1 MTVIFCMVCHI
12 VHCAS
17 FATSNINAGEGS
29 FFFFL
34 KKFWSSVITLQS
46 FHHSSV
52 EMMGQLNFQ
61 VIGLSCF
68 RSRTERCGERFEA
81 RPGEGLRVDDNNV
94 QWRVGGVMLC
104 DSGKHT
110 ALQWQCRVLHVL
122 HCLNCTALVPLSF
135 MTSCCLS
142 LYPINSLIHVNSGA
156 NNQFS
161 LAVHNLIG
169 GLIYESFSG
178 H

>member
-1 MTVIFCMVCHI
+1 MTVIFCMDCHI

-29 FFFFL
+29 FFL
-34 KKFWSSVITLQS
+34 KMFWSSVITLQS
-46 FHHSSV
+46 FHHSSG

-68 RSRTERCGERFEA
+68 RSRTERCGECRWRFTCWWQQCA
-81 RPGEGLRVDDNNV
+81 VKG
-94 QWRVGGVMLC
+94 GGVTLC

-156 NNQFS
+156 NNQLS

-178 H
+178 P

>member
-1 MTVIFCMVCHI
+1 MTVIFCMDCHI

-17 FATSNINAGEGS
+17 CATSNINAGEGS
-29 FFFFL
+29 FFFL

-46 FHHSSV
+46 FHHSSG
-52 EMMGQLNFQ
+52 EMMGQLTFQ

-68 RSRTERCGERFEA
+68 RSRTERCGECRWRFTCWW
-81 RPGEGLRVDDNNV
+81 RQVINNV

-110 ALQWQCRVLHVL
+110 ALQWVLHVL